1 MAYVFATLII
11 NGRKTLADV
20 PANLKADVEKILKEK
35 GYNSNE
41 ATTN

>member
-11 NGRKTLADV
+11 NGRKTIDDV

-35 GYNSNE
+35 GYGNE
-41 ATTN
+41 ALTD